1 MKIKTISIKNFRQFW
16 KEATLNF
23 SCSNEKN
30 VTVIHGAN
38 GSGKTSLLN
47 AFKWCFYGKTD
58 FDTGIENILN
68 EAAIHN
74 AATSEE
80 IELVITVVFDHEG
93 IIYNASRKALYRK
106 LPNNSVEDLKTI
118 KFKIQKTMETGETI
132 LIDTP
137 DSEINKVLPEGLHP
151 YFFFNGE
158 RIEKIAGI
166 NESGQIKEAI
176 KRLMGLKQ
184 IERAERHL
192 KKASESFRKVNA
204 QSSDETYQSLAQT
217 VETINDDLDNKKKLL
232 DDLKA
237 ECLDKSKRKEDVEK
251 KLETYKESKELQKR
265 RSLLNDL
272 NEKIIDEMELNER
285 QRKELIDKNRAVVL
299 SQSLVQK
306 CEALV
311 DKNRKKGLLPYK
323 VRAPFIDDL
332 IEQDACICGRAIRG
346 QSDVVE
352 SLNKAK
358 ETAGNDELD
367 EVYSSVSFYLKNQ
380 KSSLSEYYEKLEE
393 LTGIQNKSR
402 QQKKENEDAISEIG
416 LKIGSIRNNEII
428 EFEERRDK
436 LTEEL
441 NELNFNVRTLNIE
454 IPQLQ
459 AEHDSKTKLLEK
471 LEKKQKDH
479 SLVVRRINAANNVA
493 KAFNELNDY
502 FTNQVRNN
510 LSERVDDTFRQIIRK
525 NVRAY
530 ISKDFQLKI
539 EKHSKAGDIE
549 AKEQSTGEKQVT
561 SLSFIS
567 SIISLAKEKHEQ
579 GGKFFKGGLYPLVM
593 DSPFGSLDDDYR
605 YKVAERVSN
614 LADQVIIFVSN
625 SQWNGN
631 VKEACAS
638 RVGNSY
644 RLIHHATTDVAKNMD
659 SNEYLR
665 YSSGGFEYSTL
676 EETS

>member
-1 MKIKTISIKNFRQFW
+1 MKIKKISIKNFRQFW
-16 KEATLNF
+16 KETNLNF

-58 FDTGIENILN
+58 FDTGTENILN
-68 EAAIHN
+68 EAAIQK
-74 AATSEE
+74 ATTGEELE
-80 IELVITVVFDHEG
+80 IEITVIFEHEG
-93 IIYNASRKALYRK
+93 SIYSTSRKAFYRK
-106 LPNNSVEDLKTI
+106 LPNNVVEDLKII
-118 KFKIQKTMETGETI
+118 KFKIQKTLESGETI
-132 LIDTP
+132 SIDTP
-137 DSEINKVLPEGLHP
+137 VSEINKVLPEGLHP

-158 RIEKIAGI
+158 RIEKLAGV

-192 KKASESFRKVNA
+192 KKASESFRKINA
-204 QSSDETYQSLAQT
+204 QSSDETYQALTQA
-217 VETINDDLDNKKKLL
+217 VEKINDALENKKKLL
-232 DDLKA
+232 DDLKV
-237 ECLDKSKRKEDVEK
+237 EHGDKSKRKEDVEK
-251 KLETYKESKELQKR
+251 KLQTYKESKALQKE
-265 RSLLNDL
+265 RSLLNDH
-272 NEKIIDEMELNER
+272 NEKIIEDMELNER
-285 QRKELIDKNRAVVL
+285 QRKELLDKNRAVVL
-299 SQSLVQK
+299 SQSLVKK
-306 CEALV
+306 CEVLV

-332 IEQDACICGRAIRG
+332 IEQDACICGRVIHG
-346 QSDVVE
+346 QSDVLE

-358 ETAGNDELD
+358 ENAGNDELD

-380 KSSLSEYYEKLEE
+380 DLSLKEYNEKLEE
-393 LTGIQNKSR
+393 LTIAQNKSR
-402 QQKKENEDAISEIG
+402 QRKKENEDAISEIG

-428 EFEERRDK
+428 ELEERRDQ

-441 NELNFNVRTLNIE
+441 NELDFNIRTLKIE

-459 AEHDSKTKLLEK
+459 AEHDSETKLLEK

-479 SLVVRRINAANNVA
+479 SLVVRRISAANNVA
-493 KAFNELNDY
+493 KVFNELNDY
-502 FTNQVRNN
+502 FTDQVRNT
-510 LSERVDDTFRQIIRK
+510 LSERVDDTFRKIIRK

-530 ISKDFQLKI
+530 ISEDFQLKI
-539 EKHSKAGDIE
+539 EKQSKLGDIE

-593 DSPFGSLDDDYR
+593 DSPFGALDDDYR
-605 YKVAERVSN
+605 YKVAERVSH

-631 VKEACAS
+631 VKDACAS
-638 RVGNSY
+638 RVGSSY
-644 RLIHHATTDVAKNMD
+644 RLIHHATTDFAKNMD

-665 YSSGGFEYSTL
+665 YSKDGFEYSTL

>member
-1 MKIKTISIKNFRQFW
+1 MKIKMITIKNFRQFW
-16 KEATLNF
+16 KETTLNF
-23 SCSNEKN
+23 SCSPTKN
-30 VTVIHGAN
+30 LTVIHGAN

-58 FDTGIENILN
+58 FDTGTENILN
-68 EAAIHN
+68 EAAIQS
-74 AATSEE
+74 ATTGQEV
-80 IELVITVVFDHEG
+80 EL
-93 IIYNASRKALYRK
+93 IISVLFEQDGCSYDVSRKALFRK
-106 LPNNSVEDLKTI
+106 LPNNKIEDLKTI
-118 KFKIQKTMETGETI
+118 EFKIQKTMESGETI
-132 LIDTP
+132 TIDTP

-158 RIEKIAGI
+158 RIEKLAGV

-204 QSSDETYQSLAQT
+204 QSSDSTYQSLSEDVARL
-217 VETINDDLDNKKKLL
+217 NDDIENSKNKLT
-232 DDLKA
+232 DLNY
-237 ECLDKSKRKEDVEK
+237 EYREKSKRKEDVEK
-251 KLETYKESKELQKR
+251 KLETYKESKSLQKE

-272 NEKIIDEMELNER
+272 NENILDEMASNVR

-299 SQSLVQK
+299 SQDLVNK
-306 CEALV
+306 CETLV
-311 DKNRKKGLLPYK
+311 DLNRKKGLLPYK

-332 IEQDACICGRAIRG
+332 IEQDNCICGRAIHG
-346 QSDVVE
+346 E
-352 SLNKAK
+352 GEALNSLIKAK

-367 EVYSSVSFYLKNQ
+367 EVYTSVSYLLKNQ
-380 KSSLSEYYEKLEE
+380 AGNLEE
-393 LTGIQNKSR
+393 YKTKLQELTITQYEHSKNKR
-402 QQKKENEDAISEIG
+402 KNEDKISEIG
-416 LKIGSIRNNEII
+416 LKIGSIKNNEIN
-428 EFEERRDK
+428 ELEERLET
-436 LTEEL
+436 LTKEL
-441 NELNFNVRTLNIE
+441 KDMDFDIRTLE
-454 IPQLQ
+454 RDIPDLTNK
-459 AEHDSKTKLLEK
+459 AASETNALEK
-471 LEKKQKDH
+471 LEKKQKEH
-479 SLVVRRINAANNVA
+479 SLVVKRITASNNVA
-493 KAFNELNDY
+493 KVFNELNDY
-502 FTNQVRNN
+502 FTNQVRNH
-510 LSERVDDTFRQIIRK
+510 LSEKVNETFGQIIRK

-530 ISKDFQLKI
+530 IDDDFQLKI
-539 EKHSKAGDIE
+539 EKLSKHGDVE

-593 DSPFGSLDDDYR
+593 DSPFGALDDDYR
-605 YKVAERVSN
+605 FKVAERVSN

-631 VKEACAS
+631 VKKACAD

-644 RLIHHATTDVAKNMD
+644 RLIHHSTTDVAKNIEN
-659 SNEYLR
+659 NEYLR
-665 YSSGGFEYSTL
+665 YSIDGFEFSTL

>member
-1 MKIKTISIKNFRQFW
+1 MKIKMIAIKNFRQFW
-16 KEATLNF
+16 KETTLNF
-23 SCSNEKN
+23 SCSPAKN

-47 AFKWCFYGKTD
+47 AFKWCFYGTTD
-58 FDTGIENILN
+58 FDTGTENILN
-68 EAAIHN
+68 EAAIQS
-74 AATSEE
+74 ATTGQE
-80 IELVITVVFDHEG
+80 IELTISVIFEQDGCNYDVK
-93 IIYNASRKALYRK
+93 RKAIFRK
-106 LPNNSVEDLKTI
+106 LPNNEVEDLKTI
-118 KFKIQKTMETGETI
+118 EFKIQKTMESGETI
-132 LIDTP
+132 TVDTP

-158 RIEKIAGI
+158 RIEKLAGV

-204 QSSDETYQSLAQT
+204 QSSDETYQALSEEVARL
-217 VETINDDLDNKKKLL
+217 NDDIENSKKRLSGL
-232 DDLKA
+232 NFDYR
-237 ECLDKSKRKEDVEK
+237 EKSKRKEDVEK
-251 KLETYKESKELQKR
+251 KLETYKESKSLQKE

-272 NEKIIDEMELNER
+272 NENILADMASNER

-299 SQSLVQK
+299 SQSLVNK

-311 DKNRKKGLLPYK
+311 DLNRKKGLLPYK

-332 IEQDACICGRAIRG
+332 IEQDNCICGRPIHGHGDAL
-346 QSDVVE
+346 E
-352 SLNKAK
+352 ALKKAK

-367 EVYSSVSFYLKNQ
+367 EVYSSVSFLIKNQ
-380 KSSLSEYYEKLEE
+380 TGNLEE
-393 LTGIQNKSR
+393 YKDKLQELTAVQDENRKNK
-402 QQKKENEDAISEIG
+402 KKNEDKISEIG
-416 LKIGSIRNNEII
+416 LKIGAIKNSEVNEL
-428 EFEERRDK
+428 EERLDRLMK
-436 LTEEL
+436 EL
-441 NELNFNVRTLNIE
+441 KDMDFDIRTLGKD
-454 IPQLQ
+454 IPELMGK
-459 AEHDSKTKLLEK
+459 AASETKALEK
-471 LEKKQKDH
+471 LEKKQKEH
-479 SLVVRRINAANNVA
+479 SLVVKRITASNNVA
-493 KAFNELNDY
+493 KVFNELNDY
-502 FTNQVRNN
+502 FTDQVRNN
-510 LSERVDDTFRQIIRK
+510 LSEKVNETFGQIIRK

-530 ISKDFQLKI
+530 IDDDFQLKI
-539 EKHSKAGDIE
+539 EKQSLHGDIE

-593 DSPFGSLDDDYR
+593 DSPFGALDDDYR
-605 YKVAERVSN
+605 FKVAERVSN

-631 VKEACAS
+631 VKKACAD

-644 RLIHHATTDVAKNMD
+644 RLIYHSTTDVAQNIEN
-659 SNEYLR
+659 NEYLR
-665 YSSGGFEYSTL
+665 YSSDGFEFSTL

>member
-16 KEATLNF
+16 KETTLNF

-58 FDTGIENILN
+58 FDTGTENILN
-68 EAAIHN
+68 EAAIQN
-74 AATSEE
+74 ATTGEELE
-80 IELVITVVFDHEG
+80 IEITVIFEHENA
-93 IIYNASRKALYRK
+93 IYSVSRKAFYRK
-106 LPNNSVEDLKTI
+106 LPSNAVEDLKTI
-118 KFKIQKTMETGETI
+118 KFKIQKTLESGETI
-132 LIDTP
+132 SLDTP
-137 DSEINKVLPEGLHP
+137 VSEINKVLPEGLHP

-158 RIEKIAGI
+158 RIEKLAGV

-192 KKASESFRKVNA
+192 KKASESFRNINA
-204 QSSDETYQSLAQT
+204 QSSDETYQVLTQS
-217 VETINDDLDNKKKLL
+217 VEKTNDDVENKKSLL
-232 DDLKA
+232 SNLNI
-237 ECLDKSKRKEDVEK
+237 ECREKSKRKEDVEK
-251 KLETYKESKELQKR
+251 KLKTYEESKSLQNQ

-272 NEKIIDEMELNER
+272 NDKIMDDIETNER

-332 IEQDACICGRAIRG
+332 IEQDVCICGRAIQG
-346 QSDVVE
+346 QSDVLT

-380 KSSLSEYYEKLEE
+380 ESSLKEYNEKLQE
-393 LTGIQNKSR
+393 LTETQNKSR
-402 QQKKENEDAISEIG
+402 KSKKDNEDAISEIG
-416 LKIGSIRNNEII
+416 LQIGSIKNNKIVEL
-428 EFEERRDK
+428 EERRDN

-441 NELNFNVRTLNIE
+441 KELDFNIRTLEVE
-454 IPQLQ
+454 IPELL
-459 AEHDSKTKLLEK
+459 AHLASETKSLEK
-471 LEKKQKDH
+471 LEKKQKNH
-479 SLVVRRINAANNVA
+479 SLVVKRINAANNVA
-493 KAFNELNDY
+493 KVFNELNDY
-502 FTNQVRNN
+502 FTDQVRNN
-510 LSERVDDTFRQIIRK
+510 LSDRVHDTFSQIIRK

-530 ISKDFQLKI
+530 ISEDFQLKI
-539 EKHSKAGDIE
+539 EKQSKFGDIE

-579 GGKFFKGGLYPLVM
+579 RGKFFKGGLYPLVM
-593 DSPFGSLDDDYR
+593 DSPFGALDDDYR

-631 VKEACAS
+631 VKEACAN

-644 RLIHHATTDVAKNMD
+644 RLIHHATTEVAKNMD

-665 YSSGGFEYSTL
+665 YSNDGFEYSTL

>member
-1 MKIKTISIKNFRQFW
+1 MKIKTIFIKNFRQFW
-16 KEATLNF
+16 KESTLNF

-58 FDTGIENILN
+58 FDTGTENILN
-68 EAAIHN
+68 EAAIQK
-74 AATSEE
+74 ATTGDELE
-80 IELVITVVFDHEG
+80 IVITVIFEHEG
-93 IIYNASRKALYRK
+93 AIYNASRKALYRK
-106 LPNNSVEDLKTI
+106 LPNNAVEDLKTVT
-118 KFKIQKTMETGETI
+118 FKIQKTLESGETI
-132 LIDTP
+132 SIDTP
-137 DSEINKVLPEGLHP
+137 VSEINKVLPEGLHP

-158 RIEKIAGI
+158 RIEKLAGV

-204 QSSDETYQSLAQT
+204 ESSDETYQSLAQT
-217 VETINDDLDNKKKLL
+217 VERINDDVENKKSLLSNLKL
-232 DDLKA
+232 
-237 ECLDKSKRKEDVEK
+237 EYGEKSKRKEDVEK
-251 KLETYKESKELQKR
+251 KLKTYEESKALQNQ
-265 RSLLNDL
+265 RSLLNDT
-272 NEKIIDEMELNER
+272 NERITEDMELNER

-332 IEQDACICGRAIRG
+332 IEQDVCICGRTIHG
-346 QSDVVE
+346 QNNVIE
-352 SLNKAK
+352 LLNKAK

-367 EVYSSVSFYLKNQ
+367 EVYSSVSYYLKNQ
-380 KSSLSEYYEKLEE
+380 EQSLKEYDEKLQE
-393 LTGIQNKSR
+393 LTEAQNKSR
-402 QQKKENEDAISEIG
+402 KRKKENENFISEIG
-416 LKIGSIRNNEII
+416 LKIGSIKNSEII
-428 EFEERRDK
+428 ELEERRDK

-441 NELNFNVRTLNIE
+441 KELDFNIRTLEVE
-454 IPQLQ
+454 IPELLGNLTG
-459 AEHDSKTKLLEK
+459 ETKSLEK

-479 SLVVRRINAANNVA
+479 SLVVRRISAANNVA
-493 KAFNELNDY
+493 KVFNELNDY
-502 FTNQVRNN
+502 FTDQVRNS
-510 LSERVDDTFRQIIRK
+510 LSERVDGTFRQIIRK

-530 ISKDFQLKI
+530 ISEDFQLKI
-539 EKHSKAGDIE
+539 EKQSKLGDIE

-567 SIISLAKEKHEQ
+567 SIISLAKEKHVQ
-579 GGKFFKGGLYPLVM
+579 GGKFFRGGLYPLVM
-593 DSPFGSLDDDYR
+593 DSPFGALDDDYR

-631 VKEACAS
+631 VKDACAS

-644 RLIHHATTDVAKNMD
+644 RLIHHATTDVAKTMD

-665 YSSGGFEYSTL
+665 FSNDGFEYSTL